1 MTTPTTIAEGAGRL
15 QLPPTGRVGI
25 IAGGGKLPMD
35 VADGLGK
42 QGHKPFILM
51 VQGEALPE
59 SGLGQF
65 EHQVLPLENI
75 GSLVGILKRHGITH
89 VVLAGEIKRRPRL
102 GAMRFNFGLLAVVPL
117 VISALARGDDGLLK
131 IVVRGLETR
140 GFTVVGAHQIVP
152 NLTAS
157 EGAMTRVAPSKAD
170 WKDIDAAY
178 RAAIAIGVL
187 DIGQGAVAI
196 GGRGIALEGIEGT
209 DGLLARVKELRGHG
223 RLAGKTGGVLVKCAK
238 PGQEL
243 RVDLPSIGVQ
253 TVEGAYAAGLAGIA
267 VEAGRS
273 LILDSA
279 MVVAK
284 ADALGLFVV
293 GLPPKERTHDV

>member
-1 MTTPTTIAEGAGRL
+1 MTTPTTKAEGAGRL
-15 QLPPTGRVGI
+15 QLPSGSRVAI
-25 IAGGGKLPMD
+25 IAGGGKLPID
-35 VADGLGK
+35 VANGLFE
-42 QGHKPFILM
+42 QEIRPFVVM

-65 EHQVLPLENI
+65 EHEVLALENI
-75 GSLVGILKRHGITH
+75 GSLIGILKRRSITH

-102 GAMRFNFGLLAVVPL
+102 GAMRFNLGLLAVVPL

-131 IVVRGLETR
+131 VVVRGLEAR
-140 GFTVVGAHQIVP
+140 GFIVIGAHQVVP
-152 NLTAS
+152 DLTAG
-157 EGAMTRVAPSKAD
+157 EGTLTRRVPSKGD
-170 WKDIDAAY
+170 WKDIEAA
-178 RAAIAIGVL
+178 REAAIAIGVL

-196 GGRGIALEGIEGT
+196 GGRAIALEGIEGT

-223 RLAGKTGGVLVKCAK
+223 RLAGKAGGALVKCAK

-243 RVDLPSIGVQ
+243 RADLPSIGLQ
-253 TVEGAYAAGLAGIA
+253 TVEGAHAAGLAGIA

-273 LILDSA
+273 LILDGA
-279 MVVAK
+279 AVVSR

-293 GLPPKERTHDV
+293 GLPSKDHP

>member
-1 MTTPTTIAEGAGRL
+1 MTPTTTAEGVGRL
-15 QLPPTGRVGI
+15 QLPPNARVGI
-25 IAGGGKLPMD
+25 IAGGGKLPID
-35 VADGLGK
+35 VANGLSELGR
-42 QGHKPFILM
+42 KPFILM
-51 VQGEALPE
+51 VQGEASPE
-59 SGLGQF
+59 SALGQF
-65 EHQVLPLENI
+65 EHEVLALENL
-75 GSLVGILKRHGITH
+75 GSLVGILKRRGVTH

-102 GAMRFNFGLLAVVPL
+102 GGMRFNLGLLAIVPL

-131 IVVRGLETR
+131 VVVRGLEAR

-157 EGAMTRVAPSKAD
+157 EGALTRLAPSKAD
-170 WKDIDAAY
+170 WKDIEAAHE
-178 RAAIAIGVL
+178 AAIAIGTL

-196 GGRGIALEGIEGT
+196 GGRAIALEGIEGT

-253 TVEGAYAAGLAGIA
+253 TVEGAHAAGLAGIA

-273 LILDSA
+273 LILDA
-279 MVVAK
+279 AEVIAR

-293 GLPPKERTHDV
+293 GLAGKERIT

>member
-1 MTTPTTIAEGAGRL
+1 MTTPTTKAEGAGRL
-15 QLPPTGRVGI
+15 QLPPGAKVGI
-25 IAGGGKLPMD
+25 IAGGGKLPID
-35 VADGLGK
+35 VANGLDEL
-42 QGHKPFILM
+42 GHKPFILM

-59 SGLGQF
+59 SELGQF
-65 EHQVLPLENI
+65 EHEVLSLENL
-75 GSLVGILKRHGITH
+75 GSLIGILKRRGTTH

-102 GAMRFNFGLLAVVPL
+102 GAMRFNLGLLAIVPL

-131 IVVRGLETR
+131 VVVRGLEAR

-157 EGAMTRVAPSKAD
+157 EGALTRVAPSKAD
-170 WKDIDAAY
+170 WMDIEAAHK
-178 RAAIAIGVL
+178 AALAIGAL

-196 GGRGIALEGIEGT
+196 GGRAIALEGIEGT
-209 DGLLARVKELRGHG
+209 DGLLERVKDLRGHG
-223 RLAGKTGGVLVKCAK
+223 RLAGKAGGVLVKCAK
-238 PGQEL
+238 PEQEL
-243 RVDLPSIGVQ
+243 RVDLPSIGIQ

-273 LILDSA
+273 LILDSSA
-279 MVVAK
+279 VISR

-293 GLPPKERTHDV
+293 GLPTGEHS